1 MVCWFDVG
9 LMLGMSGCSMPSCLA
24 GTLFSTSPDTSCCL
38 QTFAQIEEEKKG
50 YLWQVK
56 KEDKDPL
63 GLLKEQKALHW

>member
-1 MVCWFDVG
+1 
-9 LMLGMSGCSMPSCLA
+9 MLGMSGCSMPSCLA